1 MSQRNALLEGA
12 KKCLVDKGYSRT
24 TARDITA
31 ASGAHL
37 ASIGYHFGSKD
48 RLMNLAAV
56 ELSSEWGDRLEET
69 VRAIGGNDPGERLAA
84 LVEELVAALPD
95 VRELQSAALA
105 AIAQAPY
112 DEDLREEL
120 TSTYGHTRRNL
131 AGVVLGTSEV
141 AEGSAAEQGVG
152 TLVYALVIGLGVQ
165 ALTAPESLPGPE
177 VVAAGVAAL
186 TSDST
191 GG

>member
-120 TSTYGHTRRNL
+120 ASTYGHTRRNL